1 MGVRRGEMQY
11 YVGLDLG
18 QVQDYSALAV
28 LEWLPKEYSY
38 AVRHLRRFPL
48 GTPYPQI
55 CHEVRALVLRPP
67 LVGKVQ
73 LVVDATGVGRPVLDI
88 FRKAQLGHGVIGISI
103 HGGDNVS
110 REPAVSGYRVPKR
123 DLVSNLQLLFQARRL
138 KISKDLPEAEV
149 LAQELRSFRVQITES
164 GNDTYG
170 AWRSGEHDDL
180 VLAVSLAAWL
190 GERHHPLAGRFKSE
204 RVGSFEDLARRLAE
218 AKAPAEREDVDQFA
232 IGSDSLGRFPVGGP
246 NTTIRF
252 RR

>member
-38 AVRHLRRFPL
+38 AVRYLRRFSL
-48 GTPYPQI
+48 GTPYPRI
-55 CHEVRALVLRPP
+55 CEEVRAHVLRPP

-103 HGGDNVS
+103 HGGDTVT
-110 REPAVSGYRVPKR
+110 RETASTVYRVPKR
-123 DLVSNLQLLFQARRL
+123 DLVSSLQLLFQERRL

-149 LAQELRSFRVQITES
+149 LAQELRNFRAQITEA
-164 GNDTYG
+164 GNETYG
-170 AWRSGEHDDL
+170 VWRSGEHDDL

-190 GERHHPLAGRFKSE
+190 AERHHPLARRYKAERASSE
-204 RVGSFEDLARRLAE
+204 AFLRRVDE
-218 AKAPAEREDVDQFA
+218 AKGRAERQDIDQFA
-232 IGSDSLGRFPVGGP
+232 VGADSLGRFPVGGP
-246 NTTIRF
+246 HTTIRF

>member
-1 MGVRRGEMQY
+1 VQY

-18 QVQDYSALAV
+18 QVQDYTALAV
-28 LEWLPKEYSY
+28 LEWLPNEYSY

-48 GTPYPQI
+48 GTPYPRI
-55 CHEVRALVLRPP
+55 CDEVRALVLRPP
-67 LVGKVQ
+67 LVGRVQ

-88 FRKAQLGHGVIGISI
+88 FRKAQLGHGVIAISI

-110 REPAVSGYRVPKR
+110 REPAVSGFRVPKR

-138 KISKDLPEAEV
+138 KISKDLPEAEILV
-149 LAQELRSFRVQITES
+149 QELRSFRVQITES

-170 AWRSGEHDDL
+170 VWRSGEHDDL

-190 GERHHPLAGRFKSE
+190 GERHHPLAGRFKAE
-204 RVGSFEDLARRLAE
+204 RVSSPLEFIRRLDLA
-218 AKAPAEREDVDQFA
+218 KAQPEGHDIDQFA
-232 IGSDSLGRFPVGGP
+232 VGSDSFGRFPVGGP
-246 NTTIRF
+246 RTTVRL

>member
-1 MGVRRGEMQY
+1 MQF

-18 QVQDYSALAV
+18 QVQDYSALTV
-28 LEWLPKEYSY
+28 LEWLPNEYSY

-48 GTPYPQI
+48 GTPYPRI
-55 CHEVRALVLRPP
+55 CDEVRALVLRPP

-110 REPAVSGYRVPKR
+110 REPAVAGYRVPKR
-123 DLVSNLQLLFQARRL
+123 DLVSNLQLLFQTRRL
-138 KISKDLPEAEV
+138 KISKDLPEAEILV
-149 LAQELRSFRVQITES
+149 QELRSFRVQITES

-190 GERHHPLAGRFKSE
+190 GERHHPLAGRLKAE
-204 RVGSFEDLARRLAE
+204 RVSSPLEFIRRLDLA
-218 AKAPAEREDVDQFA
+218 KAQPEGHDIDQFA
-232 IGSDSLGRFPVGGP
+232 VGSDSFGRFPVGGSR
-246 NTTIRF
+246 TTVRL

>member
-1 MGVRRGEMQY
+1 MQF

-18 QVQDYSALAV
+18 QVQDYSALAI
-28 LEWLPKEYSY
+28 LEWLPKELSS

-48 GTPYPQI
+48 GTPYPRI
-55 CHEVRALVLRPP
+55 CEEVRALVLRPP

-73 LVVDATGVGRPVLDI
+73 LVVDATGVGRPVLDM
-88 FRKAQLGHGVIGISI
+88 FRRAQLGHGVIGISI

-110 REPAVSGYRVPKR
+110 REPAVSGFRVPKR
-123 DLVSNLQLLFQARRL
+123 DLVSNLQLLFQERRL

-149 LAQELRSFRVQITES
+149 LVQELRNFRVQISES

-170 AWRSGEHDDL
+170 VWRSGEHDDL

-190 GERHHPLAGRFKSE
+190 AERHHPYARRHKAE
-204 RVGSFEDLARRLAE
+204 RVVSIEELLRRLDE
-218 AKAPAEREDVDQFA
+218 AKERNERQDVDQFA
-232 IGSDSLGRFPVGGP
+232 VGADSIGRFPVGGP
-246 NTTIRF
+246 HTTIRI